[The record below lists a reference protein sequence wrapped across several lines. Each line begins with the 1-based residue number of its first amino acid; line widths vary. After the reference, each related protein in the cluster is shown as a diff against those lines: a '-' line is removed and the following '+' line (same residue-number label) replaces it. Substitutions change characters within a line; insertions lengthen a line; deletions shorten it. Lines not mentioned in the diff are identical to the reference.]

1 MQPAVPSVC
10 ADDAEAAAL
19 VQRDAG
25 QVVGEDARRELPES
39 ASLVL
44 GKQRL
49 ECDAPGAFAAPR
61 PVDVDRVIG
70 DAGVCRARAIAARA
84 GPRDDAP
91 GALDDDGWIAIAF
104 VAQLRGDLIRGPR
117 IGLERRDP
125 ILDALVIDGG
135 DGRRVG
141 VRGEPRRVF

>member
-1 MQPAVPSVC
+1 MPSIR

-19 VQRDAG
+19 VQRDAR

-39 ASLVL
+39 ASFVL

-49 ECDAPGAFAAPR
+49 ECDPPGAFAAPR
-61 PVDVDRVIG
+61 AVDVDRVIG
-70 DAGVCRARAIAARA
+70 DAGVCRARAVTARA

-91 GALDDDGWIAIAF
+91 GVLDDDGRVAIAF
-104 VAQLRGDLIRGPR
+104 VAQLRGDLIHGPR
-117 IGLERRDP
+117 VGLERRDP

-135 DGRRVG
+135 NGRRIG
-141 VRGEPRRVF
+141 LRREPRRVF